1 MGNKII
7 IYQVLTRLFGNQ
19 KHTNKEYG
27 TIKEN
32 GAGKMND
39 FSDQVLNNLHSLG
52 FTHIWFTGIIRHASK
67 TVYKR
72 NHIPES
78 TPELVKGIAGSPYAI
93 CDYYDINPD
102 IAKNVKNRMS
112 EFCKLLERTHKA
124 GMKAIIDFVP
134 NHVAAEY
141 NGKYKPFTDENYYPG
156 HIHDGDWTDTAKLNY
171 ASADTR
177 LKMIDILL
185 FWAEKGV
192 DGFRCDMA
200 ELVPVDF
207 WNYAVKTV
215 KKQFPEIIFI
225 GEVYNPYLYRDYV
238 AIGGFDYLYDKVGM
252 YDTMKAVIQGRTP
265 ASQITAAWQ
274 QVGDIYDHMLYFLE
288 NHDEQRIASDYFAG
302 DAKKAIPAVIVNLLM
317 RGNPF
322 MVYMGQTLGEKALE
336 KAGFSGVDGRTT
348 IYDYWSLGTLRRW
361 LTDSLTDYESN
372 LHSIY
377 KKILSIAS
385 SETIVADGKFFDLM
399 YVNPTSYDF
408 DAGKQYAFIRKN
420 DDGMLLVC
428 ANFSSRD
435 VNVKIKIPT
444 HAFEYLE
451 IAEGKYEA
459 INLLNN
465 EKKSFMLTNDGMV
478 NTCIPAYFAVIWKI
492 VL

>member
-1 MGNKII
+1 MRKII
-7 IYQVLTRLFGNQ
+7 IYQALTRLFGN
-19 KHTNKEYG
+19 KKCVNKEFG

-32 GAGKMND
+32 GAGKMDD
-39 FSDQVLNNLHSLG
+39 FSDEVLDSLHSLG
-52 FTHIWFTGIIRHASK
+52 FTHIWFTGVIRHASK
-67 TVYKR
+67 TIYKR
-72 NHIPES
+72 NRIPES
-78 TPELVKGIAGSPYAI
+78 NPEFVKGIAGSPYAI

-102 IAKNVKNRMS
+102 IAKNVSRRMS
-112 EFCKLLERTHKA
+112 EFCELLERTHKM

-141 NGKYKPFTDENYYPG
+141 NGTFKPFTDENYYPG

-177 LKMIDILL
+177 QKMIDILL
-185 FWAEKGV
+185 FWAGKGV

-207 WNYAVKTV
+207 WSYAVKTV

-225 GEVYNPYLYRDYV
+225 GEVYNPYLYRDFI
-238 AIGGFDYLYDKVGM
+238 ATGGFDYLYDKVGM

-274 QVGDIYDHMLYFLE
+274 QVGDIYNHMLYFLE
-288 NHDEQRIASDYFAG
+288 NHDEQRIACDYFAG
-302 DAKKAIPAVIVNLLM
+302 DAKKALPAVVINLLM

-322 MVYMGQTLGEKALE
+322 MIYMGQTLGEKALE
-336 KAGFSGVDGRTT
+336 KAGYSGVDGRTT

-361 LTDSLTDYESN
+361 LTGSSTEYEHQ
-372 LHSIY
+372 LHSLY
-377 KKILSIAS
+377 KKILDIAAN
-385 SETIVADGKFFDLM
+385 ETVVADGKFFDLM
-399 YVNPTSYDF
+399 YVNPTNNNF

-420 DDGMLLVC
+420 DNSMLLVC
-428 ANFSSRD
+428 ANFSDRD
-435 VNVKIKIPT
+435 VNVKVRIPT

-451 IAEGKYEA
+451 ISEGRYKAE
-459 INLLNN
+459 NLLNG
-465 EKKSFMLTNDGMV
+465 EKKTFMLTNDGMADMNV
-478 NTCIPAYFAVIWKI
+478 PANFAAVWKM